1 MKKKKARASRAK
13 PRRARRPV
21 AASAPAAALLG
32 AALRAQA
39 EGVFIAGR
47 RTASGG
53 LKIIFAN
60 DQFCAITGYTAAEL
74 TGRAHDFVHVAATD
88 RARLARWLQA
98 AKSGQPLNGEG
109 YLARKDGSTIYAA
122 WSFSRL
128 RAPGRSATHIVA
140 TYRDMTEKRS
150 LQEALVHAQRLDAVG
165 RLAGGVAHD
174 FNNLISVING
184 YCEMLAAQVAEIPHA
199 LHEVTEIHKAG
210 RKAAVLTRQLLA
222 FGRRQPMD
230 VRVINFNHII
240 RENAEI
246 LRRLLGDAGQLV
258 LDLDER
264 LGNVRTDPAQ
274 FQQVLLNLTIN
285 ARDALRDHGRVTIT
299 TANREVKDKP
309 DRRPT
314 DVPPGRYVVLTV
326 TDNGTGMDTETQK
339 HLFEPFF
346 TTKPDGKGTGLGLS
360 LVYGV
365 VQQSAGFI
373 QVRSQLTVGSTFE
386 IMLPEQRGPGDA
398 GMSSVPFAVPSIPAT
413 RGHET
418 VLLVEEDEV
427 LRKMVAG
434 MLTADGYR
442 VTDVSKSSDAVEKH
456 RSAQGKPVQLLIAN
470 IAGDSE
476 KLAKELLAERPDLRV
491 LNACNQGA
499 QQTFPWLPP
508 GRQTSLPKPFALS
521 ELLKA
526 ARKLLDT

>member
-1 MKKKKARASRAK
+1 MKKKATRPK
-13 PRRARRPV
+13 RPV
-21 AASAPAAALLG
+21 RRMAPAAEPAGLL
-32 AALRAQA
+32 AAGLRAQA

-53 LKIIFAN
+53 LKILFAN
-60 DQFCAITGYTAAEL
+60 EQFCAMTGYSAREL
-74 TGRAHDFVHVAATD
+74 LGQAHDLVHVERAD
-88 RARLARWLQA
+88 RERLARWLRA
-98 AKSGQPLNGEG
+98 TRRNHPLSGEG

-122 WSFSRL
+122 WSFSLMRG
-128 RAPGRSATHIVA
+128 AGAGSTHIVA

-184 YCEMLAAQVAEIPHA
+184 YCEMLAAHVAEIPHA

-258 LDLDER
+258 LHLDER

-285 ARDALRDHGRVTIT
+285 ARDALREHGRVTIT
-299 TANREVKDKP
+299 TANREVRNSL
-309 DRRPT
+309 DRRLT

-326 TDNGTGMDTETQK
+326 TDNGTGMDAETQK

-346 TTKPDGKGTGLGLS
+346 TTKPEGKGTGLGLS

-386 IMLPEQRGPGDA
+386 IFLPEQRGPVE
-398 GMSSVPFAVPSIPAT
+398 SNVSNVPFAVPSIPAT

-418 VLLVEEDEV
+418 VLLVEEDDV

-442 VTDVSKSSDAVEKH
+442 VTDVRKSGEALEKH
-456 RSAQGKPVQLLIAN
+456 HDAQGKPVQLLIAN
-470 IAGDSE
+470 ITGDGE

-499 QQTFPWLPP
+499 QQTFAWLPA